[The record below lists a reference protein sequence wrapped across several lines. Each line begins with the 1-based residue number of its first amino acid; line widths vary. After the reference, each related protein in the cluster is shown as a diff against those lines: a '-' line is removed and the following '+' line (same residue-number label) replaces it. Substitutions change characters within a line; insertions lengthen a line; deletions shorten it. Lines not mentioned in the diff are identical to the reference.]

1 MADKTLIAKEFVLA
15 LVEKG
20 WIRPT
25 DNSSNK
31 ARNESIAKE
40 ISNAFN
46 IIIENM
52 KFDDS
57 NK

>member
-15 LVEKG
+15 LIEKG
-20 WIRPT
+20 LIRPT
-25 DNSSNK
+25 DTSSSK

-40 ISNAFN
+40 VSNVFN